1 MFVLSRSILFY
12 KTAACNLGLP
22 LADSAPR
29 RKIRL
34 IEGNAICRHL
44 KKLTC
49 KGALRQMFISLR
61 PKTPYPPLHTVYV
74 YTVYFFTQGRGRGLN
89 QREGE
94 RGNMQGRSHS
104 WVKNANWVF
113 AKNRLS
119 PIYKL

>member
-34 IEGNAICRHL
+34 IDGNAKCRHL
-44 KKLTC
+44 KVLTC
-49 KGALRQMFISLR
+49 KGALRQVLYNCLEAQNPI
-61 PKTPYPPLHTVYV
+61 PPLQTLYV
-74 YTVYFFTQGRGRGLN
+74 YTVYLFTRGRGRGLN

-94 RGNMQGRSHS
+94 RGRAFRIRSQ
-104 WVKNANWVF
+104 NWVESTNMT
-113 AKNRLS
+113 KCSQKIGYL
-119 PIYKL
+119 